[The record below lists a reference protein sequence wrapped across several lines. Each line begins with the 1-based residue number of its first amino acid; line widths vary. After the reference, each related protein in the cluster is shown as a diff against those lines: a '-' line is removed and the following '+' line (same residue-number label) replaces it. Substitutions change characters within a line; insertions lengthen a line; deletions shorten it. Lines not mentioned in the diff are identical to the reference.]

1 VKTSLEGMDKT
12 ISDLEKGL
20 EKQKFDL
27 NKSSGLSKLIKDYKA
42 AKAELDG
49 LMSGDVIA
57 RTDIKKAE
65 QLGGKVSRLYK
76 QIGKS
81 FEDLRA
87 GSDDTFR
94 KLFPDSFTAKISK
107 GTRAIE
113 NFFSKL
119 DSKSVKEGRLDEA
132 RKDLTRLNDEL
143 DGLKN
148 RRLRVEVEVDKKGVK
163 DDLDRINKDLEQ
175 MRENFK
181 KKLIPEEKKDSKGR
195 TQTERLNSSVST
207 W

>member
-1 VKTSLEGMDKT
+1 MEKTV
-12 ISDLEKGL
+12 SDLEKGL

-27 NKSSGLSKLIKDYKA
+27 NKNSGLSKLIKDYKE
-42 AKAELDG
+42 AKAELDE

-65 QLGGKVSRLYK
+65 QLGGKVSKLYN

-94 KLFPDSFTAKISK
+94 KLFPDSFTTKISK
-107 GTRAIE
+107 GTKAIE

-119 DSKSVKEGRLDEA
+119 DSKSVKEGRLKEA
-132 RKDLTRLNDEL
+132 RNDLVRLSDE
-143 DGLKN
+143 
-148 RRLRVEVEVDKKGVK
+148 
-163 DDLDRINKDLEQ
+163 
-175 MRENFK
+175 
-181 KKLIPEEKKDSKGR
+181 
-195 TQTERLNSSVST
+195 
-207 W
+207 